1 MRTVAVTSERKRK
14 TRMVV
19 KECSRVMGTWLFLKA
34 QKKELVER
42 VGEAGVKSKRK
53 LSGSG
58 EVWDLGRQLRA
69 SS

>member
-1 MRTVAVTSERKRK
+1 M
-14 TRMVV
+14 
-19 KECSRVMGTWLFLKA
+19 
-34 QKKELVER
+34 ER

-58 EVWDLGRQLRA
+58 EVWDLGRELRA